1 MEREQRCGRQ
11 KARTKNT
18 GRGGKGRR
26 EEDVGLEKR
35 EINGVKKRL
44 VNRYGAMM
52 LSPPH
57 DDFYYRLTL
66 DRLSP
71 SRPGVF
77 DGSRSTC
84 DVETSL
90 SPH

>member
-1 MEREQRCGRQ
+1 MEDKRQ
-11 KARTKNT
+11 ERRTRGK
-18 GRGGKGRR
+18 GGKGRR

-66 DRLSP
+66 GRLSP

>member
-1 MEREQRCGRQ
+1 MW
-11 KARTKNT
+11 KTKGKNEEH
-18 GRGGKGRR
+18 GEGGKGRR

-35 EINGVKKRL
+35 EINGGKEKGL

-66 DRLSP
+66 ARLSP